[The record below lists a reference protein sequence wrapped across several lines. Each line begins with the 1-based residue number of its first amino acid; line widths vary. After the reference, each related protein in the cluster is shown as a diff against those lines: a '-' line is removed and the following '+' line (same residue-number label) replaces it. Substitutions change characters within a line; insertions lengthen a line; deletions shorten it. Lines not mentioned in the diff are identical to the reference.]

1 VAATCRSVLVHADER
16 HGADVKS
23 RGPGIPTLMPSLRVM
38 MIPTATV
45 AKEPGAPRR
54 ARYKRENHRAGKAG
68 LIRLNLWFSP
78 RAFFRTGATGASRH
92 LAFPAPS
99 R

>member
-1 VAATCRSVLVHADER
+1 MATACRSVLMHADER
-16 HGADVKS
+16 QVADVKS
-23 RGPGIPTLMPSLRVM
+23 RGPGIPMLMPSSRVM
-38 MIPTATV
+38 MILPTTV

-78 RAFFRTGATGASRH
+78 RAFFCTGATGASRH
-92 LAFPAPS
+92 PAFPAPS
-99 R
+99 